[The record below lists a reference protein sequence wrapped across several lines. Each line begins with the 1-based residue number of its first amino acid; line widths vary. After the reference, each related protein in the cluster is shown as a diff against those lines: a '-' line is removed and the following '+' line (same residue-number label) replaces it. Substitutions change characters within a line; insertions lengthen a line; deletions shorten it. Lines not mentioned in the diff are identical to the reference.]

1 MKLLTLLRHAKSDWG
16 DPGLSDFDRP
26 LNERGRKDAPA
37 VGSFFERAG
46 LTPDLIVSSPARR
59 ARQTCDLFA
68 QEAGYKKRISWEES
82 IYAASSQAL
91 LAVVRSLP
99 DDVGHVLLVGH
110 NPGFEDLAGA
120 LIGADEAGVYSLRMP
135 TAAAAHF
142 VLAVDVWREVQP
154 GGGQLQWLVTP
165 KLLKAAGGC

>member
-82 IYAASSQAL
+82 IYAASS
-91 LAVVRSLP
+91 
-99 DDVGHVLLVGH
+99 
-110 NPGFEDLAGA
+110 
-120 LIGADEAGVYSLRMP
+120 EA
-135 TAAAAHF
+135 
-142 VLAVDVWREVQP
+142 
-154 GGGQLQWLVTP
+154 
-165 KLLKAAGGC
+165 